1 MKRNKEIKHL
11 FECGWK
17 IKDIANKLDMKPNT
31 VKGRL
36 YKMRKKGIII
46 EREMVY
52 EIRKIFVLID

>member
-1 MKRNKEIKHL
+1 MKHNIEIKHL
-11 FECGWK
+11 FECGWE

-46 EREMVY
+46 K
-52 EIRKIFVLID
+52 RKL

>member
-36 YKMRKKGIII
+36 YKMRKKGITIK
-46 EREMVY
+46 
-52 EIRKIFVLID
+52 RKL

>member
-1 MKRNKEIKHL
+1 MKRNKEIKRL

-36 YKMRKKGIII
+36 YKMRKEGIII
-46 EREMVY
+46 K
-52 EIRKIFVLID
+52 RKL